1 METPIAIDT
10 RHPDCAPRASA
21 TEAQLVRL
29 VHHKEDILHGVFS
42 FLGGPEM

>member
-1 METPIAIDT
+1 MTMETPIAIDT
-10 RHPDCAPRASA
+10 RHPRASA